1 MGDRKLLHK
10 LHTDPEQ
17 GMTLLTK
24 QYAGLVYAVVRS
36 KLLPGKFSQ
45 GEIEACVA
53 DTFSEFYCDLDKYT
67 PDKGSIKA
75 WLCTIA
81 KHNALDYLRKHAQEA
96 SLQSLEELPAE
107 LSTDYS
113 LELDFDRQD
122 QRELLLRAIQ
132 ALGKMDR
139 EILTRK
145 FYLEQSSKE
154 IAQSLRL
161 SVSNVDTRT
170 HRAIAKLRK
179 EIGGTQG

>member
-17 GMTLLTK
+17 GMTLLMK

-67 PDKGSIKA
+67 PDKGSLKS

-81 KHNALDYLRKHAQEA
+81 KHNALDYLRKHAQETSVQSFEELSGEFPA
-96 SLQSLEELPAE
+96 DFSLEV
-107 LSTDYS
+107 DV
-113 LELDFDRQD
+113 DRQD
-122 QRELLLRAIQ
+122 QREILLRAIQ
-132 ALGKMDR
+132 DLGKMDR

-154 IAQSLRL
+154 IAQILKL

-170 HRAIAKLRK
+170 HRAIEKLRK
-179 EIGGTQG
+179 AIGGSEG